1 MELLVIYLPAF
12 LVGVG
17 MIYTGERRGY
27 SLVKFIG
34 MHLTC
39 IACVNILAKIVL
51 TINNFVIALLIV
63 ATGILATLVL
73 ARVISAIARNR

>member
-39 IACVNILAKIVL
+39 IACVNILAKSMA
-51 TINNFVIALLIV
+51 INNFVIALLVV

-73 ARVISAIARNR
+73 ARVISAIARNQ